1 MGTITIQGSKE
12 DTAIFQ
18 GMIKAAES
26 SSVFRNALYQISM
39 NPSTDQPITVILKGG
54 PHFNF
59 VDTFTTNAVYVKDI
73 EQLPISVKPGNDA
86 RTRAEVILH
95 FLEERWYRA
104 KYIDNNFLDAFQY
117 ALGPDNELRK
127 QYGQSPIDVAATVS
141 NRANPIS
148 ILNTNIYV
156 FDDGATWNV
165 IRRDG
170 RFKIIIT
177 PATKSQTPPSKGPFN
192 IFWILGPLLSDAY
205 VGVAFPPA
213 NVAEF
218 SASNKNGPDSNPN
231 DFTAIIDWG
240 DGTTSVGQVVHYEE
254 QGYVYP
260 YDFVVMGSHAYAQAG
275 DFPIHVQIVD
285 AKWYS
290 EQDAVVNDVGVSDWS
305 SISWVQGPQVPEST
319 AGVGFTDAVIAQFLA
334 SWDGQ
339 PDSEPGDF
347 QPIITWGDG
356 STSTGEIEPAGG
368 AGDPSNEYIVL
379 ASHTYQQAGAWPI
392 QIQIT
397 DTTSYTQDDT
407 TDTYANV
414 QG

>member
-1 MGTITIQGSKE
+1 M
-12 DTAIFQ
+12 A
-18 GMIKAAES
+18 
-26 SSVFRNALYQISM
+26 
-39 NPSTDQPITVILKGG
+39 P
-54 PHFNF
+54 
-59 VDTFTTNAVYVKDI
+59 
-73 EQLPISVKPGNDA
+73 
-86 RTRAEVILH
+86 
-95 FLEERWYRA
+95 
-104 KYIDNNFLDAFQY
+104 
-117 ALGPDNELRK
+117 
-127 QYGQSPIDVAATVS
+127 
-141 NRANPIS
+141 
-148 ILNTNIYV
+148 
-156 FDDGATWNV
+156 
-165 IRRDG
+165 
-170 RFKIIIT
+170 
-177 PATKSQTPPSKGPFN
+177 
-192 IFWILGPLLSDAY
+192 
-205 VGVAFPPA
+205 PPA

-240 DGTTSVGQVVHYEE
+240 DGTTSVGQVVRYEE

-275 DFPIHVQIVD
+275 DLPIHVQIVD

-368 AGDPSNEYIVL
+368 EGDPSNEYIVL